1 MANQKPNPII
11 TPTVVDIYPWYGDR
25 PRDPEFEDWEY
36 AHEEWR
42 EVVGEPGYWV
52 SNLGRVI
59 SEGTPEQRDGDGE
72 IVKRAKP
79 RRVLRWSFSGSKKV
93 YPVVS
98 IRRRSYLV
106 HVLVA
111 EAFLGPRPK
120 GYEIDHL
127 DGNAFNARV
136 TNLAYVTSAQNV
148 RSRVERYE
156 ARGVKRLRLPL
167 QPDGYCSHG
176 HKLTKED
183 LSVPSGCVCH
193 ECLKNIYQR
202 NKKQVRSFI
211 GKFNE
216 GQTAM
221 PVVLPHEIGDPDQL
235 TLDLR
240 LTQDDEDVI
249 SLFDW
254 FDADGEDDGDAGL
267 VAA

>member
-11 TPTVVDIYPWYGDR
+11 TPTVVNTYPWYGDR

-36 AHEEWR
+36 AYQEWR
-42 EVVGEPGYWV
+42 EIASEPGHWV
-52 SNLGRVI
+52 SNLGLILR
-59 SEGTPEQRDGDGE
+59 EGTPAELDEGGN
-72 IVKRAKP
+72 IVKEAKP
-79 RRVLRWSFSGSKKV
+79 HQILRWGFSGSKKV

-98 IRRRSYLV
+98 IRGRSYLV

-120 GYEIDHL
+120 GHEIDHL

-136 TNLAYVTSAQNV
+136 TNLAYVTPAQNV
-148 RSRVERYE
+148 RSRMDRHK

-176 HKLTKED
+176 HKLTKDD
-183 LSVPSGCVCH
+183 LSVPSGRVCH
-193 ECLKNIYQR
+193 ECLKHIYQR
-202 NKKQVRSFI
+202 NKKQVRSFLDD
-211 GKFNE
+211 FNDRHV
-216 GQTAM
+216 AVS
-221 PVVLPHEIGDPDQL
+221 VVLPHEPGDPDQL
-235 TLDLR
+235 ELDLWP
-240 LTQDDEDVI
+240 TQDDADVI

-254 FDADGEDDGDAGL
+254 YDADGEDDGDAGL